1 MFHLIKEVWT
11 IETWTNFDPWLNG
24 MWMKFVEYFMQKGS
38 SYIYYQDQRSQKSE
52 KIYDHTK
59 PYIF

>member
-1 MFHLIKEVWT
+1 MFCLMKEVST

-24 MWMKFVEYFMQKGS
+24 MGMKFVGYIMQKGS
-38 SYIYYQDQRSQKSE
+38 SNIYYQYQRSQKSE
-52 KIYDHTK
+52 KSYGHTK